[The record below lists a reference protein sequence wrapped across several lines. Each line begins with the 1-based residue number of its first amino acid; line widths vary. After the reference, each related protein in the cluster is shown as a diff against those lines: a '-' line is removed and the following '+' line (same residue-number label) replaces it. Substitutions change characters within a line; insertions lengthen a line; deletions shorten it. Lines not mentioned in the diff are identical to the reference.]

1 MKKRNTFK
9 KIAVLCLS
17 IAFTLSAA
25 ACGEGLITTNSEKD
39 MAQVIA
45 TVNIAEHDDF
55 KGDGEYAAYADV
67 IESMN
72 KNILKRDLVAYF
84 LNVGYTY
91 INSYGYTYEQT
102 FNTLMDTLVSRKIM
116 VQYAMA
122 YYFSTESDVYTVEG
136 YNAYI
141 ESEQAKITDETE
153 KKLYADHPEI
163 LTMKYFLTNGGKTA
177 AEDTADYDRAV
188 YSLKKMINNTLDS
201 SEQNYITEEDDDDD
215 DTSAESRTTPTG
227 VGTETEDYYDV
238 DYEIY
243 TGRNAADSCGSYE
256 RLDGSTERS
265 RRMAYNNFLANLS
278 GNGLLGDKED
288 TTDFTKLDYYFVE
301 LASQLEQALINK
313 YNDDLSET
321 ANAKLTQEYVE
332 GQYNDLVETQKNSYT
347 SDQSAFETAIGSVSD
362 DSFVVYS
369 PKEGFGFVYN
379 ILLPFS
385 ETQTQ
390 LLSTYKNDTGLK
402 KEEVAAKRADLLEQ
416 VKGKDLR
423 AAWFSKNE
431 DNNYAYEAADGEK
444 YYSGP
449 EGSKERSKYLF
460 FEDNLKN
467 SEGENARYE
476 PLKQY
481 YGKYAYNGT
490 VTKDEDGKYTCK
502 PNEIGIDEF
511 IDEMEGYLKY
521 AGLAASGN
529 LSSSYVTDGA
539 YTIDE
544 KGNFGDYSE
553 FLYYEGSVDLGEEG
567 RNDYFVEGTKSYT
580 AVSVINELTFAYS
593 TDTGLFNTYMGYTVS
608 PYKTDY
614 MTEFEYAA
622 QYAIKK
628 GAGTYVV
635 CPTDYGWH
643 VIYVS
648 FVYDEGAV
656 YTFNWEDVVNEKE
669 GSFSYLYYES
679 LKESTAD
686 SYTELMSTQILGEY
700 KDSCSKLYKN
710 RYKDLLGMDNN

>member
-45 TVNIAEHDDF
+45 TVNIADHDDF
-55 KGDGEYAAYADV
+55 KGKGEYAAYAGV
-67 IESMN
+67 IKSMN

-201 SEQNYITEEDDDDD
+201 SEQNYITEEDDEDD

-278 GNGLLGDKED
+278 GNGLLGD
-288 TTDFTKLDYYFVE
+288 
-301 LASQLEQALINK
+301 
-313 YNDDLSET
+313 
-321 ANAKLTQEYVE
+321 
-332 GQYNDLVETQKNSYT
+332 
-347 SDQSAFETAIGSVSD
+347 
-362 DSFVVYS
+362 
-369 PKEGFGFVYN
+369 
-379 ILLPFS
+379 
-385 ETQTQ
+385 
-390 LLSTYKNDTGLK
+390 
-402 KEEVAAKRADLLEQ
+402 
-416 VKGKDLR
+416 
-423 AAWFSKNE
+423 
-431 DNNYAYEAADGEK
+431 
-444 YYSGP
+444 
-449 EGSKERSKYLF
+449 
-460 FEDNLKN
+460 
-467 SEGENARYE
+467 
-476 PLKQY
+476 
-481 YGKYAYNGT
+481 
-490 VTKDEDGKYTCK
+490 
-502 PNEIGIDEF
+502 
-511 IDEMEGYLKY
+511 
-521 AGLAASGN
+521 
-529 LSSSYVTDGA
+529 
-539 YTIDE
+539 
-544 KGNFGDYSE
+544 
-553 FLYYEGSVDLGEEG
+553 
-567 RNDYFVEGTKSYT
+567 
-580 AVSVINELTFAYS
+580 
-593 TDTGLFNTYMGYTVS
+593 
-608 PYKTDY
+608 
-614 MTEFEYAA
+614 
-622 QYAIKK
+622 
-628 GAGTYVV
+628 
-635 CPTDYGWH
+635 
-643 VIYVS
+643 
-648 FVYDEGAV
+648 
-656 YTFNWEDVVNEKE
+656 
-669 GSFSYLYYES
+669 
-679 LKESTAD
+679 
-686 SYTELMSTQILGEY
+686 
-700 KDSCSKLYKN
+700 
-710 RYKDLLGMDNN
+710 